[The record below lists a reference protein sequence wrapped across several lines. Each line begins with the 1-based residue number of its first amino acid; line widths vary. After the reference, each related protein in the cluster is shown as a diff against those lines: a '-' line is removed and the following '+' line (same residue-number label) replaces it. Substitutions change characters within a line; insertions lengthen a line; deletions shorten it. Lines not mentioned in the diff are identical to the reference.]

1 MSVLGLTCPFGKLIT
16 TSKVK
21 ERHLC
26 MTTAAEIN
34 IKCTVESNN
43 ESGKEL
49 KTMTFPLKFMWDS
62 TDFF

>member
-26 MTTAAEIN
+26 MTTTAEIN
-34 IKCTVESNN
+34 IKCTVESTN

-49 KTMTFPLKFMWDS
+49 KTMTFH
-62 TDFF
+62 